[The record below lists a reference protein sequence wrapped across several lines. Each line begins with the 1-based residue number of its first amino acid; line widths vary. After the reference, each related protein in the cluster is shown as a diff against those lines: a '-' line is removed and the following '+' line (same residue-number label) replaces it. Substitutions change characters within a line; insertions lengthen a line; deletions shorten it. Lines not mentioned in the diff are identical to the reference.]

1 MLRISRLADYAV
13 LIATFMARE
22 KNIKFSS
29 RDISKMTSINLPTV
43 NKILSLLAKKEII
56 IAIRG
61 SKGGYKINQ
70 SIEKISIKDLVEA
83 IDGPVALTVCSEDN
97 KENKCDLY
105 SGCISRLNW
114 QKVNDTIINSLSEIK
129 LSQMNN
135 VNFLKISEPNKI
147 TDVKRYKGK
156 NDARL

>member
-70 SIEKISIKDLVEA
+70 SIEKISI
-83 IDGPVALTVCSEDN
+83 
-97 KENKCDLY
+97 
-105 SGCISRLNW
+105 
-114 QKVNDTIINSLSEIK
+114 
-129 LSQMNN
+129 
-135 VNFLKISEPNKI
+135 
-147 TDVKRYKGK
+147 
-156 NDARL
+156 